1 MKHRACDCPSRPHR
15 LIRVSASTAVLV
27 LAVVGG
33 MRIGTAVG
41 SADQIARTS
50 TTQVCAPDN
59 REETCRG

>member
-1 MKHRACDCPSRPHR
+1 MRHRACDCPTRRHR

-50 TTQVCAPDN
+50 TQVCAADN
-59 REETCRG
+59 REETCDG